1 MQTVLRP
8 HNIDLAAS
16 VTGTDMP
23 NKDVSDSTA
32 RSQDTQLKIQLS
44 GTSLLT
50 QNSPAAAQAPS
61 SADSIVL
68 SRSSH
73 NRPWRQS
80 ELAISRPENS
90 QDAASKDGVAAL
102 PQGAATAMA
111 PRQLPLSNF
120 LSPWTSHAQAR
131 DFVESDSKEAS
142 VSPMATAAVAAD
154 EGNAKPETEQLKDQD
169 LLFSPPRTAVPPYAI
184 ISPSRQRAM
193 GESGEP
199 SVHDKVGVAD
209 SSASKASDTVSL
221 GTGLSTPEPA
231 KEMRPVFGRRAGSAA
246 GPKFEAVPN
255 AFSNLA
261 EGATL
266 AADRNLAAGPNLA
279 AVSNLAVHP
288 ILAAVPK
295 LAAGPNLAVVSNSV
309 AAQRRD
315 SLELLPDLDELLPD
329 GDKGRAWSARPL
341 STSKT
346 PLSIF
351 GRPWGK
357 PTSRGTDAE
366 GPAVSVSAAGMEG
379 ASEYPGPQ
387 IAWVAPHLDMRP
399 AAVGEAAVDPLK
411 HGEQDST
418 APAVLSQ
425 SSKEDRDL
433 AEDSAT
439 GLELRKQESMQ
450 GNERSQSSS
459 RSSELEGYLRE
470 SQAKCAELEAEL
482 AGREAA
488 AQLQASE
495 TIQLAARCERV
506 TRRLAEGK
514 AAAQVA
520 RSESNSHEERCKELA
535 AELVARSLA
544 MEAVSE
550 ELEAAR
556 MRCEEVEGMLADRD
570 NGMEQAWEELG
581 LERDRCEELQQKLS
595 KVRVITNTLVTTMG
609 GWRTE
614 I

>member
-1 MQTVLRP
+1 
-8 HNIDLAAS
+8 
-16 VTGTDMP
+16 MP
-23 NKDVSDSTA
+23 NVDVSDSSA
-32 RSQDTQLKIQLS
+32 RSQATQLKTQLS

-50 QNSPAAAQAPS
+50 QKSPAAAQAPS

-68 SRSSH
+68 PRSSH
-73 NRPWRQS
+73 NRPWQQP

-90 QDAASKDGVAAL
+90 QDAASKDGAAAV

-120 LSPWTSHAQAR
+120 LSPWTSHAQAH

-154 EGNAKPETEQLKDQD
+154 EGNAKPKPKQLEDQD

-184 ISPSRQRAM
+184 FSPSRQRAM

-199 SVHDKVGVAD
+199 SVHIKIGVAD
-209 SSASKASDTVSL
+209 GAAIKASGTVSL

-231 KEMRPVFGRRAGSAA
+231 KDMRPVFGRRAGSAA
-246 GPKFEAVPN
+246 GPDLAAAPIAV
-255 AFSNLA
+255 SNLA
-261 EGATL
+261 EDATL
-266 AADRNLAAGPNLA
+266 AADRNLAAGP
-279 AVSNLAVHP
+279 
-288 ILAAVPK
+288 K
-295 LAAGPNLAVVSNSV
+295 LAVVSNSA

-346 PLSIF
+346 PPSSF

-357 PTSRGTDAE
+357 PTSRGGDAA
-366 GPAVSVSAAGMEG
+366 GPAVSVSAAGMERV
-379 ASEYPGPQ
+379 SENPGPK
-387 IAWVAPHLDMRP
+387 IAWVAPRLYMRP

-411 HGEQDST
+411 HGQQDSA

-425 SSKEDRDL
+425 SNKEDRDL
-433 AEDSAT
+433 ADDSPT

-450 GNERSQSSS
+450 GNERSQSCS

-495 TIQLAARCERV
+495 TIQLAARCESL
-506 TRRLAEGK
+506 TSRLAEGE
-514 AAAQVA
+514 AAAQLA
-520 RSESNSHEERCKELA
+520 RSESNSHGERCKELA
-535 AELVARSLA
+535 AELVVRSLA

-550 ELEAAR
+550 ELRAAK
-556 MRCEEVEGMLADRD
+556 MRCEEVDGMLADREY
-570 NGMEQAWEELG
+570 GMEQAWEELG
-581 LERDRCEELQQKLS
+581 LERERCEELQQKLS
-595 KVRVITNTLVTTMG
+595 KVRVLNNTLVTTTG
-609 GWRTE
+609 GWRTKLQ
-614 I
+614 